1 MIELV
6 AILATILGLIYLGVA
21 IMKRLDALLTI
32 HIWGS
37 DLTERDFINPVGTY
51 SSMAVRKVLDAREEL
66 KHCWSWPLHM
76 AVGNN
81 RNVQRIDRMIEA
93 RDREVANRAY
103 REAMAY
109 LERNPSPVR
118 RND

>member
-1 MIELV
+1 MSGFLIF
-6 AILATILGLIYLGVA
+6 LAVILGLIYLVVA
-21 IMKRLDALLTI
+21 IMKRADALSTI
-32 HIWGS
+32 DIWGR
-37 DLTERDFINPVGTY
+37 DLTEQDFINPGTY
-51 SSMAVRKVLDAREEL
+51 KSADVRKVLDAREEL

-76 AVGNN
+76 AVCKN

-93 RDREVANRAY
+93 RDREAANRAY

-109 LERNPSPVR
+109 LEHNPSPVR

>member
-6 AILATILGLIYLGVA
+6 AILATILGLTYLGVA
-21 IMKRLDALLTI
+21 IMKRLDALWTI
-32 HIWGS
+32 DIWGR
-37 DLTERDFINPVGTY
+37 DLTEQDFINPGIY
-51 SSMAVRKVLDAREEL
+51 KSADVRKVLDAREEL